1 MAQYTLH
8 LVLAKLL
15 VQKAN
20 IKNENR
26 FALGHILPDAVLDRE
41 NRDKSHY
48 IISLDNG
55 KSKAYD
61 FQQFGVTYKEKIL
74 NDELYL
80 GYYMHLVEDALYRKL
95 LYRDYGLRDVG
106 RCPEK
111 VAVLH
116 NDYHLI
122 NRYVVEKHR
131 LKNELII
138 PGNFDKEEIHGIADF
153 GSLES
158 YLQEREQDFHEKLVG
173 TTVYFTEKMADEY
186 IEKYLGQCVE
196 EMKAIGNS
204 EEFLKTKDYKWE
216 A

>member
-8 LVLAKLL
+8 LAMAKLIAEK
-15 VQKAN
+15 VN

-26 FALGHILPDAVLDRE
+26 FALGQVLPDAVCDRE

-48 IISLDNG
+48 IVSLDNG
-55 KSKAYD
+55 KSVAYD
-61 FQQFGVTYKEKIL
+61 FEQFASTYNERII

-80 GYYMHLVEDALYRKL
+80 GYYMHLVEDAFYRKL

-106 RCPEK
+106 RYPEK

-122 NRYVVEKHR
+122 NRYLVGKYR

-138 PGNFDKEEIHGIADF
+138 PGDFEREEIYRIAGF
-153 GSLES
+153 GDLEI
-158 YLQEREQDFHEKLVG
+158 YMKERQQDFHESIAG
-173 TTVYFTEKMADEY
+173 TTVYFTEDMADEY
-186 IEKYLGQCVE
+186 IEKYLSPCVE
-196 EMKAIGNS
+196 EIRAVRSGKKV
-204 EEFLKTKDYKWE
+204 LKTKDYKWE
-216 A
+216 V